1 LRYKYIKNNL
11 TIHLAYLSG
20 LLLFIVALSA
30 FGQANKRV
38 GIVYSE
44 ASANLFYD
52 KFAYTQLFMAM
63 QHQAMMAGVPYD
75 LLSENDLTRATN
87 LTKYDALLI
96 PFMPNVTASKLSA
109 ISNALNQATSQ
120 GMGLIVSGNFLTN
133 SETGGDLPGNA
144 YARMTQLLGIE
155 YVNSENGVALE
166 VRANNVS
173 HPTMKDYTL
182 GEVIVDYSQIWLD
195 SFQPIAG
202 QTANVLATLHVAGNT
217 RNGVLATQLGGRNVH
232 FASDQLLGDSN
243 LAWSAI
249 HWVLYGNQTPVSL
262 KLGRQTSLFTSRN
275 DMDQS
280 MFANQLHLTE
290 IPLYNL
296 LVDWKN
302 KYNFVGSY
310 YLNIGNNPGA
320 GQFTDWNIAGPLYT
334 DYIALGNEIG
344 THSWTHPDNTSLLSN
359 SQLEFEFNQSR
370 IELSN
375 RLGIQ
380 VAGAAIPGNPESL
393 AVGQQ
398 LAQYFEYVSGRSG
411 VKGSGSPGAFGRMHP
426 GANMIYYSL
435 NMSPDFT
442 LIQWLG
448 QNPSQAEA
456 TWQNEYYNV
465 SRHASQPII
474 HWMWHDYGPTISSSG
489 PYNIAMYANT
499 IAMAYNNDSEFVT
512 LENLNARIKTFEN
525 SSLTVTGSN
534 PITATVN
541 ANNVGQFSLMVN
553 SNQVISQVTDW
564 YAYDDDQVFLP
575 NNGGQFSIQLAAKQ
589 ADITRISRLPMRA
602 RLMSLNGNGTELSFT
617 FHGQGTVLARLNAT
631 LAADFSVQ
639 GADSFTRNA
648 NQLSMKF
655 NALGTHSVSLS
666 LNTASNIPPI
676 ANEQSVTT
684 DQDTAVS
691 IMLSA
696 NDANGDP
703 LSYAIT
709 AAPKQGQLT
718 GTAPNLTYT
727 PNAGFSGN
735 DSFRFRA
742 NDGQANSNV
751 ATVSMTINP
760 IGNTNRAP
768 VANNQSVTT
777 PQDTQATIALTAS
790 DPDGDTLSYT
800 LLSNPSNGQLSGTAP
815 NVSYTPNS
823 GYNGND
829 SFTFRTNDGQLDS
842 NTATISI
849 NITQLGGDISNPMSN
864 LTLDGNLTEWNGLTS
879 FGIDPNDINGANNL
893 IDWLEAWFAHDSANF
908 YVAIRNDGPITL
920 SWGQN
925 IYLDTDSNTTTGFN
939 SAGYYPIGA
948 DYLIQSDALYQYNGT
963 GSDWSWQLVANVTIA
978 INNNQMELSFA
989 RSLIGNPNNIQLFFL
1004 GENSAF
1010 SGGNSIDY
1018 YPDDITNTSG
1028 ATRFFRYTAQ

>member
-1 LRYKYIKNNL
+1 M
-11 TIHLAYLSG
+11 HLAYLCG
-20 LLLFIVALSA
+20 LLLFIVTLSA
-30 FGQANKRV
+30 FGQANKRI

-52 KFAYTQLFMAM
+52 KFSYQQLFMAM
-63 QHQAMMAGVPYD
+63 QHQAMMAGIPYD
-75 LLSENDLTRATN
+75 LLSENDLTSATN
-87 LTKYDALLI
+87 LTNYDALLI
-96 PFMPNVTASKLSA
+96 PSMQYVTTSKLNA
-109 ISNALNQATSQ
+109 ISNALNQATSTQ

-133 SETGGDLPGNA
+133 SEIGGDLPDNA
-144 YARMTQLLGIE
+144 YARMMQLLGLE
-155 YVNSENGVALE
+155 YANSENGVALE
-166 VRANNVS
+166 VRASNVS
-173 HPTMKDYTL
+173 HPMMQDYTSSETVL
-182 GEVIVDYSQIWLD
+182 DYSQIWLD

-232 FASDQLLGDSN
+232 FANDQILGDSN
-243 LAWSAI
+243 LVWSALQ
-249 HWVLYGNQTPVSL
+249 WVLYGNQTPVGL
-262 KLGRQTSLFTSRN
+262 KLGRQTNLFISRN

-290 IPLYNL
+290 IPLYDL
-296 LVDWKN
+296 LVDWRN

-310 YLNIGNNPGA
+310 YLNIGNNPSA
-320 GQFTDWNIAGPLYT
+320 GEFTDWSIAGPLYT

-344 THSWTHPDNTSLLSN
+344 THSWMHPHDTNLLSN

-380 VAGAAIPGNPESL
+380 IAGTAIPGNPESL
-393 AVGQQ
+393 AVDQQ
-398 LAQYFEYVSGRSG
+398 LAQYFEYVSGRSS
-411 VKGSGSPGAFGRMHP
+411 VKGAGYPGAFGRMQP

-456 TWQNEYYNV
+456 IWQNEYYNAL
-465 SRHASQPII
+465 RHASQPII
-474 HWMWHDYGPTISSSG
+474 HWMWHDYGPTISASG
-489 PYNIAMYANT
+489 PYNLAMYANT

-525 SSLTVTGSN
+525 ANLTVTGSN

-541 ANNVGQFSLMVN
+541 ASNVGQFSLMVH
-553 SNQVISQVTDW
+553 SNQVISHVTDW

-575 NNGGQFSIQLAAKQ
+575 NNGGQFNIQLAANQ

-617 FHGQGTVLARLNAT
+617 FQGQGAVLTHLNAT

-648 NQLSMKF
+648 NQLTMQF
-655 NALGTHSVSLS
+655 NTLGTHTVSLS

-684 DQDTAVS
+684 EQDTAVS
-691 IMLSA
+691 ITLSA
-696 NDANGDP
+696 TDANSDP
-703 LSYAIT
+703 LSYTIT
-709 AAPKQGQLT
+709 ANPNQGQLS

-735 DSFRFRA
+735 DSFSFRA

-751 ATVSMTINP
+751 ATIGISVKP
-760 IGNTNRAP
+760 IGNINQPP
-768 VANNQSVTT
+768 VANNQSVITL
-777 PQDTQATIALTAS
+777 QDIQKTITLTAS
-790 DPDGDTLSYT
+790 DPNGDSLSYT
-800 LLSNPSNGQLSGTAP
+800 LLSSPGNGQLIGIAP
-815 NVSYTPNS
+815 NLSYTPNPAYS
-823 GYNGND
+823 GND
-829 SFTFRTNDGQLDS
+829 SFTFKANDGQLDS
-842 NTATISI
+842 NTATVSI
-849 NITQLGGDISNPMSN
+849 NITQPSGDISNPISN
-864 LTLDGNLTEWNGLTS
+864 LTLDGNLTEWNGLIS
-879 FGIDPNDINGANNL
+879 FGTDPNDINGANNL
-893 IDWLEAWFAHDSANF
+893 IDWLEAWFAHDSTNF
-908 YVAIRNDGPITL
+908 YIAVRNDGPITL

-925 IYLDTDSNTTTGFN
+925 IYLDTDNNTGTGFN

-963 GSDWSWQLVANVTIA
+963 GSDLNWQLIGNVTTA

-1004 GENSAF
+1004 GENAAYN
-1010 SGGNSIDY
+1010 GGNSVDY

-1028 ATRFFRYTAQ
+1028 TTRFFRYTIQ